1 MPRRKKD
8 ADGKPILAASWWGQ
22 RWLETVAGEGG
33 RARLDRGRELVE
45 QSAVSGLVV
54 RAGWAEADV
63 RQSVT
68 ATYHATVRVAPIP
81 DEVLDLAVRVLA
93 GRASFTA
100 ALLSGRL
107 PEEIDIVFAAAGGE
121 LLPAEEGTVS
131 VSCTCK
137 EEGSPCR
144 HAAAVHVALGDR
156 LDRDPFL
163 LFLLRGTGR
172 DDLLGRLRK
181 ARALRPAA
189 PGLVRREMR
198 ELPTEPLPEVR
209 PDAFFR
215 PLEPLSTLRS
225 RFVPPEHPDAI
236 LQRLGPPP
244 LEDAEAARLLVD
256 FHRAIGRGAAE
267 RLAEREW
274 RRVPGRARSSDS

>member
-8 ADGKPILAASWWGQ
+8 PAGKDLLAASWWGH
-22 RWLETVAGEGG
+22 RWLESVAGEAG
-33 RARLDRGRELVE
+33 RGRLEKGRELLD
-45 QSAVSGLVV
+45 QGAVTGLAIRSG
-54 RAGWAEADV
+54 RADAEV
-63 RQSVT
+63 RQSATAAFHVT
-68 ATYHATVRVAPIP
+68 VTVAPFP
-81 DEVLDLAVRVLA
+81 EGVLDLAVRVLA

-121 LLPAEEGTVS
+121 LLPGGESTMTSA
-131 VSCTCK
+131 CACK

-144 HAAAVHVALGDR
+144 HAAAVHLAVGDR

-172 DDLLGRLRK
+172 DELLARLRK
-181 ARALRPAA
+181 ARALRPAVSEA
-189 PGLVRREMR
+189 ARRELR
-198 ELPTEPLPEVR
+198 PLPTEPLPDVR

-236 LQRLGPPP
+236 LQRLGAPP
-244 LEDAEAARLLVD
+244 LEDPDAARLLVD

-274 RRVPGRARSSDS
+274 HRVPGRSRGSEG